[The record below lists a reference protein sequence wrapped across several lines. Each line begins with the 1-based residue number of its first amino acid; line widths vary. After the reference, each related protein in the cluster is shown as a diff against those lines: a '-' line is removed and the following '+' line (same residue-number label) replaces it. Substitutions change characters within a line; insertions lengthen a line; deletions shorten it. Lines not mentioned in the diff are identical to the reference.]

1 MERRHAIMLGFLA
14 VSCATLAQETP
25 VPIIESA
32 GAATVESIPDYVEFW
47 LHHVTPG
54 ETATAAANRA
64 VLFEEQV
71 QDAIAEHD
79 LSPSHVVFS
88 GLSLKDV
95 NRIEF
100 HQSVCLRFPA
110 GSFAI
115 PEKGPTTFAKL
126 TDQIAALARQLEC
139 GVEGPSWHVEKK
151 EALEEEAI
159 VQAME
164 NAYPSAKA
172 AASAMN
178 GHVLSVERVEVQSIE
193 WNRDPET
200 RAQQPD
206 LQRITCTARVKIAY
220 AFSGYDASR

>member
-1 MERRHAIMLGFLA
+1 MERRHAIVLGFLA
-14 VSCATLAQETP
+14 VSCAAWAQETP
-25 VPIIESA
+25 VPIIEST

-47 LHHVTPG
+47 LHDVTPG
-54 ETATAAANRA
+54 ETTTAAVNRA

-71 QDAIAEHD
+71 RDALAEHD
-79 LSPSHVVFS
+79 LSPTYVVFS
-88 GLSLKDV
+88 GLSLNDI

-100 HQSVCLRFPA
+100 HQSVCLRFRA
-110 GSFAI
+110 ANFAI
-115 PEKGPTTFAKL
+115 PEKGPTMFAAL

-139 GVEGPSWHVEKK
+139 GVEGPSWDMEEKGS
-151 EALEEEAI
+151 LEEEAI
-159 VQAME
+159 IQAME

-178 GHVLSVERVEVQSIE
+178 AHIMSVERVEVQSIE

-206 LQRITCTARVKIAY
+206 LQRVTCTARVQIAY